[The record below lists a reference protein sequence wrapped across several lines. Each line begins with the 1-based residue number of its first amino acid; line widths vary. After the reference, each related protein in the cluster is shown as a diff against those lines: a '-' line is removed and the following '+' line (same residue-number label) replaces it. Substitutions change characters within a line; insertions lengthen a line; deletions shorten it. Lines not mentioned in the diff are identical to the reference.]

1 MAPVSSHHTP
11 TPQSGEPVHYSLS
24 TSCPV
29 YSEHLLI
36 VNGNFAIPSNDGKY
50 DCFHEFIRGTL
61 RVDPSQRFKV
71 WDILERLAA
80 VTETKGVN
88 TKDVFI
94 KPQHTSYQG
103 VNTKDVFIKP
113 QHKSYQGVNT
123 KDVFI
128 KPQHKSY
135 QGVNTKDVFIKPQH
149 KSYQAQDSL
158 GQHYSAQPSLGQ
170 HYLAQPNIG
179 SVQHYVTGDGRQH
192 HPPLD

>member
-94 KPQHTSYQG
+94 KPQH
-103 VNTKDVFIKP
+103 
-113 QHKSYQGVNT
+113 KSYQGVNT